1 MLRHAP
7 TIPLG
12 GKMRILLIDLENKD
26 FSYMED
32 EALRPLYFGGI
43 GLNTYLLFKYTDTK
57 IEPMDRKNHIFISSG
72 ALAGTIIPS
81 ASRSEITCLSP
92 TGYLGTTNSGGGLAL
107 GIRLCN
113 IDAVWIKGSA
123 HHPVYLKI
131 DEKGVLFKDATDLWG
146 KDVFE
151 TVDLLKRKEGKDVEV
166 ISIGIAG
173 EKGVRFASIQNGYY
187 HSFGRTGT
195 GAIMGSK
202 FLKAVCFK
210 GRGEITVKDKKGFLK
225 ISREIKE
232 RIMSS
237 DAFGYTRRYG
247 SMVVSD
253 VYNRMGILPGYNFRK
268 GSIEKWEETRGRRFF
283 EKHFKERD
291 FACVSC
297 PIGCLHWS
305 RIKQGEYA
313 GYETHGLEVTYVFE
327 FGAKL
332 GISDISEILICVELC
347 NRLGVDVIS
356 TASVIAY
363 LIELF
368 ERGMVKESDIGLMP
382 MFGDFESISKLIVL
396 IGRKEGIGRIL
407 SEGIRHAKKYFTGS
421 EDFACE
427 IKGLEIPV
435 RDPRGRF
442 DTWVLGYVINTRG
455 GDHLKIRT
463 PVDALTDFEISYEYE
478 PLSIS
483 EKEMGLLDIPQN
495 VKDKVFDDPP
505 SKIHIPNMAKY
516 GEELLVL
523 FNAFGLCIRPPVLRT
538 IGPSILSK
546 AFNAMYGYDLSED
559 VLLEC
564 AERIVNMQ
572 HIFNLKRGL
581 TAALYTFPERFYKEY
596 IEYEAGKR
604 PPLNRAKVKN
614 ALNEYFK
621 LRGWDTSAIP
631 KKETIRRLGL
641 DKFL

>member
-1 MLRHAP
+1 VWKRALTM
-7 TIPLG
+7 PLG

-26 FSYMED
+26 FSYIED

-57 IEPMDRKNHIFISSG
+57 IDPMDRENNIFISSG

-81 ASRSEITCLSP
+81 ASRSEMTCLSP
-92 TGYLGTTNSGGGLAL
+92 TGYLGTTNSGGSLGL

-113 IDAVWIKGSA
+113 IDALWIKGRA
-123 HHPVYLKI
+123 KHPLYLKI
-131 DEKGVLFKDATDLWG
+131 DEKGVLFRDATNIWG

-151 TVDLLKRKEGKDVEV
+151 TVDTLKKKEGKDAEV
-166 ISIGIAG
+166 ISIGMAG
-173 EKGVRFASIQNGYY
+173 EKGVRYASVQNGYY

-195 GAIMGSK
+195 GAVMGSK

-210 GRGEITVKDKKGFLK
+210 GNGEITVKDKKGFLE
-225 ISREIKE
+225 ISRAIRE

-237 DAFGYTRRYG
+237 DSLGYTRRYG

-253 VYNRMGILPGYNFRK
+253 VYNQMGILPGYNFTK

-283 EKHFKERD
+283 EKNFKERD

-305 RIKQGEYA
+305 RVKEGDYA
-313 GYETHGLEVTYVFE
+313 GLETHGLEVTYVLE

-332 GISDISEILICVELC
+332 GISDISKILICVELC
-347 NRLGVDVIS
+347 NRLGMDVIS

-368 ERGMVKESDIGLMP
+368 EKDMVKESDIGFKP
-382 MFGDFESISKLIVL
+382 MFGDFESISRLIFL
-396 IGRKEGIGRIL
+396 IGNKEGIGRIL
-407 SEGIRHAKKYFTGS
+407 SEGIGSMKKYFTGS

-442 DTWVLGYVINTRG
+442 DTWILGYIINTRG

-463 PVDALTDFEISYEYE
+463 PVDALLDFKIDYEYE
-478 PLSIS
+478 PLFIS
-483 EKEMGLLDIPQN
+483 EKEMTLLDIPQK
-495 VKDKVFDDPP
+495 VKDKIFDNPP
-505 SKIHIPNMAKY
+505 TKIHIPHMAKY

-523 FNAFGLCIRPPVLRT
+523 FNAFGFCIRPPVLRT
-538 IGPSILSK
+538 IGPSMLSK
-546 AFNAMYGYDLSED
+546 AFNAMYGYDLNED
-559 VLLEC
+559 VLLEH

-581 TAALYTFPERFYKEY
+581 TAKAYTFPERFYKEY
-596 IEYEAGKR
+596 IEYRGGKR
-604 PPLNRAKVKN
+604 PPLDRMKVKK
-614 ALNEYFK
+614 ALIEYFK
-621 LRGWDTSAIP
+621 LRGWDSKAKP
-631 KKETIRRLGL
+631 KKETLHRLGI
-641 DKFL
+641 DKII